1 MSYIL
6 PMIAASLLSIVF
18 FIVIFSYFKLKDKKN
33 RIRAES
39 EKKFFS
45 NQNDDD
51 EKKDYYNNDD
61 CSAKLNN
68 SNLRLIQKDE
78 LMLRVEL
85 GKGAFGTVFE
95 GYYVP
100 NGQHDK
106 KIKVAIKVLNKCRA
120 LDEKSLSDQT
130 NELMASM

>member
-1 MSYIL
+1 
-6 PMIAASLLSIVF
+6 MITIVLFLALL
-18 FIVIFSYFKLKDKKN
+18 SYFKLKDKRN
-33 RIRAES
+33 RIRAET

-45 NQNDDD
+45 NDNDDD
-51 EKKDYYNNDD
+51 EKKDDYNDD
-61 CSAKLNN
+61 STRLNN

-78 LMLRVEL
+78 LSLRVEL

-95 GYYVP
+95 GYYLP
-100 NGQHDK
+100 NGQQDK

-130 NELMASM
+130 NELLDVSIFIINK

>member
-1 MSYIL
+1 
-6 PMIAASLLSIVF
+6 MIAASLFS
-18 FIVIFSYFKLKDKKN
+18 FILFVSLFSYFKLKDKKN

-45 NQNDDD
+45 NQNDFD
-51 EKKDYYNNDD
+51 EKKGDYNNDD
-61 CSAKLNN
+61 STTKLNN

-78 LMLRVEL
+78 LSLRVEL

-95 GYYVP
+95 GFYIP

-106 KIKVAIKVLNKCRA
+106 RIKVAIKVLNKCRA

-130 NELMASM
+130 NELLDVSTC

>member
-18 FIVIFSYFKLKDKKN
+18 FILIFSYFKLKDKKN

-51 EKKDYYNNDD
+51 EKKDDYNNDD
-61 CSAKLNN
+61 CSTKLNN

-130 NELMASM
+130 NELLDVS